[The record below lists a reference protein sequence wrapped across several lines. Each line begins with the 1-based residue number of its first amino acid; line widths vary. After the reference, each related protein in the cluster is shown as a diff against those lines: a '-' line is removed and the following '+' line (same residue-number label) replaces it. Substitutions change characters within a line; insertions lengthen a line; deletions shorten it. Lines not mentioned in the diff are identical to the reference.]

1 MPEFLSQKKIG
12 FKFCRHVQ
20 LGSFYRTVFH
30 GKSLARGSH
39 RSGMLV
45 DAKTLFS
52 LILQKKKNLT
62 AQVTEDH
69 NMLSDSDSSESDDPV
84 QLLEQR

>member
-1 MPEFLSQKKIG
+1 
-12 FKFCRHVQ
+12 
-20 LGSFYRTVFH
+20 
-30 GKSLARGSH
+30 
-39 RSGMLV
+39 MLV